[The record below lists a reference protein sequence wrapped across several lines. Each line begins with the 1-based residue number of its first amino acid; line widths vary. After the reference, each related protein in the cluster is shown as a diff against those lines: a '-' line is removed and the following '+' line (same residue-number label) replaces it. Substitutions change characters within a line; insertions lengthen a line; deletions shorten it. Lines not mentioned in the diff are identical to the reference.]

1 MGKRLMAALF
11 MPDPL
16 YALRATLAETASPR
30 LRQAVSERAG
40 RFPEW
45 GWTVSA
51 DGFWAHA
58 RPAGLR
64 PEGQGWKI
72 HVSAVPDV
80 AEVTLARC
88 AEILLPA
95 GVPFKFA
102 QDLAVVIMLVSPRSG
117 RSGGKFLTAYPR
129 TAAQF
134 GHVITQLA
142 DAAAG
147 LSGPPV
153 SSDALYRPGSPVY
166 YRYGVFGGQEWLT
179 DDGRVTHV
187 LRAPDGTAVIDDRS
201 RFRPPAWA
209 PPLPWL
215 GEGAVVTGHE
225 PCPPTAARPPVV
237 DGRFQITEVLAASAR
252 GGVFGAAE
260 IGSGRRVVIKRAV
273 RHVGAASLGADAQ
286 TAIRREAEVL
296 AALASTGVVPLVVC
310 LIEQADSTLLVSER
324 VPGEDLRTWVR
335 RRWDPRRGSPPD
347 APLVAERLAAA
358 AAAVHAAGYVLR
370 DLSPSNVVVTS
381 GADVRLVDLELAA
394 RPGTLVPG
402 GHTPGYAA
410 PEQLTGPVPGPA
422 PGPQADRYALGALL
436 FFLAT
441 AADPVMPPDES
452 RRTAAERAA
461 ERLALLPAGHAFA
474 HRVSPL
480 VSALMAGDPASR
492 PSPGWVRERLKTSPG
507 PTRMRARGQE
517 QPPDD
522 GHDTARQLLD
532 DGLRHLLAQVQLDDP
547 RQLWPPA
554 PWRQPRDPSCVDYG
568 AAGPLLVLAHT
579 AGPGTSAGLLTSA
592 RLAAL
597 ASWLARRTCSMPRV
611 LPGLGSGRSGV
622 LWVLWEA
629 AARTG
634 DEALARWCLGQ
645 ARQLPADTGV
655 PGLAHGAA
663 GAGLLTLRLWADTHD
678 PELRSMATCLVDRL
692 LAEGATRGGPGAA
705 VGGLARGEAGIAWFL
720 LHAGR
725 MLGHG
730 GAVDR
735 AAATARVASRA
746 VAAAVGRGDVAE
758 PGDLGLEHGAA
769 GVGRLL
775 AAAAPLLGH
784 EESALAAATI
794 TRAFAGWEVRA
805 PCGLGRGIAGW
816 GEFLLD
822 CARETGNRDAAR
834 LAGELVPALAARA
847 ALAGGRRVVPDDSGA
862 GYASELSG
870 GVAGVVWFLH
880 RLTTGA
886 PGLWLPGRADGPAVP
901 S

>member
-1 MGKRLMAALF
+1 MGKRLMAALLTQ
-11 MPDPL
+11 DRL
-16 YALRATLAETASPR
+16 EALRAALTETASPR
-30 LRQAVSERAG
+30 LRQAVSDRAG

-45 GWTVSA
+45 GWTVSV

-58 RPAGLR
+58 RPAGPR
-64 PEGQGWKI
+64 PAGQGWKI
-72 HVSAVPDV
+72 HVSAVPEA

-102 QDLAVVIMLVSPRSG
+102 QDLAVVIMLVSARG
-117 RSGGKFLTAYPR
+117 GSGGKFLTVYPR
-129 TAAQF
+129 TTAQF
-134 GHVITQLA
+134 GRVIAQLA
-142 DAAAG
+142 DAVAG
-147 LSGPPV
+147 LPGPPV
-153 SSDALYRPGSPVY
+153 GSDARYRPGSPVY

-215 GEGAVVTGHE
+215 GEGAVVIGQS
-225 PCPPTAARPPVV
+225 PPTLARLPVV
-237 DGRFQITEVLAASAR
+237 DGRFQITEVLTASVR
-252 GGVFGAAE
+252 GGVFGGAE
-260 IGSGRRVVIKRAV
+260 IGSGRRVIIKRAV
-273 RHVGAASLGADAQ
+273 RNVGAASLGEDAQ
-286 TAIRREAEVL
+286 AAARHEAEVL
-296 AALASTGVVPLVVC
+296 AALASTGVVPPVVC
-310 LIEQADSTLLVSER
+310 LIEQPDSTLLICER
-324 VPGEDLRTWVR
+324 VPGDDLRTWVR
-335 RRWDPRRGSPPD
+335 RGWDPRRGSPPG

-358 AAAVHAAGYVLR
+358 VAAVHAAGYVLR
-370 DLSPSNVVVTS
+370 DLSPSNVIVTPR
-381 GADVRLVDLELAA
+381 GDVRLVDLELAA
-394 RPGTLVPG
+394 RPGTLVPA

-410 PEQLTGPVPGPA
+410 PGQLTGPAPAPA
-422 PGPQADRYALGALL
+422 PGPEADRYALGALL

-441 AADPVMPPDES
+441 AADPVMVPDES
-452 RRTAAERAA
+452 QRTAAERAA
-461 ERLALLPAGHAFA
+461 ERLALLPIGHAFA

-492 PSPGWVRERLKTSPG
+492 PFLGWVRERLETSRAPTPARRQDPG
-507 PTRMRARGQE
+507 ER
-517 QPPDD
+517 
-522 GHDTARQLLD
+522 HDTARQLLD
-532 DGLRHLLAQVQLDDP
+532 DGLRHLLAQAQPDDP
-547 RQLWPPA
+547 RQLWSPA
-554 PWRQPRDPSCVDYG
+554 PWRGPRDPSCVDYG
-568 AAGPLLVLAHT
+568 AAGPLLVLARA
-579 AGPGTSAGLLTSA
+579 AGPGAGAGLLTSA
-592 RLAAL
+592 RLADL
-597 ASWLARRTCSMPRV
+597 AGWLARRTRATPRV

-645 ARQLPADTGV
+645 ARQLPADTGI
-655 PGLAHGAA
+655 PGLAHGVA
-663 GAGLLTLRLWADTHD
+663 GAGLLTLHLWADTHD
-678 PELRSMATCLVDRL
+678 PELRTQATCLVDRL
-692 LAEGATRGGPGAA
+692 LAEDATRGGPDAA
-705 VGGLARGEAGIAWFL
+705 VGGLARGEAGTAWFL

-735 AAATARVASRA
+735 AAATARAASRA
-746 VAAAVGRGDVAE
+746 VAAAVGRGDVTE

-775 AAAAPLLGH
+775 VAAASLLGH

-794 TRAFAGWEVRA
+794 TGAFTGWEVRA
-805 PCGLGRGIAGW
+805 PCGLGQGIAGW

-822 CARETGNRDAAR
+822 CAHQTGDRAAAR

-847 ALAGGRRVVPDDSGA
+847 GRAEGRRVVPDDSGA
-862 GYASELSG
+862 GYASELIG

-880 RLTTGA
+880 RLTTGV
-886 PGLWLPGRADGPAVP
+886 PGLWLPGGAGGQAVP
-901 S
+901 A